1 MKNNIWSD
9 KKIIDKIINIL
20 LFLVGVN
27 FLHYGQFILPLI
39 CLILFIDNRFKLRI
53 KNIKLFII
61 LCLFGITFF
70 AFSYKTGFYSVMGLC
85 LPMAYCIGSNMKNVT
100 EDNVKKIIYILCFGM
115 CTHLVLNFIYD
126 FTIVG
131 TMVLKKYSHY
141 DIWTGT
147 KVETTGT
154 AVNYVLINAAIY
166 YLCLYEKN
174 IKIKYTGIASF
185 VIILIYELGLGKRA
199 PILLL
204 VIAIVI
210 SLVLDFIVLRNRKI
224 SENKIK
230 LLLFF
235 LICLVVFI
243 AIVLITNV
251 FGIRDK
257 LGSLHLVLKF
267 KDGIIDLERI
277 KIFSQATKLIPV
289 YLWGN
294 QTISGIIGINIH
306 DLWFDTYDY
315 AGIIPFILLVVA
327 TIYYLKAMIRVLKNN
342 NIANSNKV
350 LFLCVCCCSLIW
362 ALIEPVMTGSS
373 LFLMISIIII
383 SSIGNLN

>member
-1 MKNNIWSD
+1 M
-9 KKIIDKIINIL
+9 
-20 LFLVGVN
+20 
-27 FLHYGQFILPLI
+27 HYGQLILPII
-39 CLILFIDNRFKLRI
+39 CLILFIDNSLRFSI

-85 LPMAYCIGSNMKNVT
+85 LPMAYYIGSNMKSVS
-100 EDNVKKIIYILCFGM
+100 EENVKKIIYILCFGM
-115 CTHLVLNFIYD
+115 CAHLVLNFIYD

-131 TMVLKKYSHY
+131 KAVLIKYSHY
-141 DIWTGT
+141 DVWTGT

-166 YLCLYEKN
+166 YICLYEKN
-174 IKIKYTGIASF
+174 KKIKYTGVALF
-185 VIILIYELGLGKRA
+185 AVVLIYELGLGKRA

-204 VIAIVI
+204 AIALFI
-210 SLVLDFIVLRNRKI
+210 SFVLDFIVLKNRRL
-224 SENKIK
+224 SEKK
-230 LLLFF
+230 LKYVFFIVAFFFVLLA
-235 LICLVVFI
+235 V
-243 AIVLITNV
+243 VLITDV
-251 FGIRDK
+251 FGIRTK
-257 LGSLHLVLKF
+257 LSNLHLILKF

-277 KIFSQATKLIPV
+277 KIFSQAIELIPK

-294 QTISGIIGINIH
+294 QAISGIIGINIH

-315 AGIIPFILLVVA
+315 AGIVPFILLVIS
-327 TIYYLKAMIRVLKNN
+327 TFYYLRTMIRVLKNN
-342 NIANSNKV
+342 NIANINKV
-350 LFLCVCCCSLIW
+350 LLLCVCCCSLIW

-383 SSIGNLN
+383 SAISNLN